1 MSRYNNIPK
10 VKNDSGTRL
19 YSTVKYPDIP
29 RSNNDIYVITTE
41 GDRYDVLAFQYYKD
55 KSLWWVISSANAEY
69 SQGSLYPPIGVQLR
83 IPGNLDRILS
93 AFNALNR

>member
-1 MSRYNNIPK
+1 MSRYTNIPK
-10 VKNDSGTRL
+10 TRTDEGIRL
-19 YSTVKYPDIP
+19 YRTVKYPDIP

-69 SQGSLYPPIGVQLR
+69 TQGSLYPPVGVQLR
-83 IPGNLDRILS
+83 IPENLDQILS
-93 AFNALNR
+93 NFDAINQ

>member
-29 RSNNDIYVITTE
+29 RSNSDIYVITTD
-41 GDRYDVLAFQYYKD
+41 GDKYDLLAFKYYND
-55 KSLWWVISSANAEY
+55 KSLWWVISIANPEY
-69 SQGSLYPPIGVQLR
+69 SQNSLFPPIGIQLR
-83 IPGNLDRILS
+83 IPGNLNSILT
-93 AFNALNR
+93 AYNALNR

>member
-1 MSRYNNIPK
+1 MSRYTNIPK
-10 VKNDSGTRL
+10 TRTDEGTRL
-19 YSTVKYPDIP
+19 YRTVKYPDIP

>member
-10 VKNDSGTRL
+10 IKTEDGIRL
-19 YSTVKYPDIP
+19 YRTVKYPDIP
-29 RSNNDIYVITTE
+29 RGNNDIYVITTE

-55 KSLWWVISSANAEY
+55 KSLWWIISIANAEY

-83 IPGNLDRILS
+83 IPGNLSSILT
-93 AFNALNR
+93 AYNALNR